1 MKSNKKIEAFLMNL
15 KFRLLSEMPKIH
27 KEIKLYEDR
36 LSSRKLTKNPVPGP
50 QFNE

>member
-1 MKSNKKIEAFLMNL
+1 M
-15 KFRLLSEMPKIH
+15 EMPKIQ

-36 LSSRKLTKNPVPGP
+36 LSAGKLTSQPVPGP

>member
-15 KFRLLSEMPKIH
+15 KFRLLSEMPKIQ

-36 LSSRKLTKNPVPGP
+36 LSSGRLTKKPVPGP